1 MTEQKSSLMVRGLKK
16 KMGDFS
22 LCADFEIKP
31 GERAALIG
39 PSGIGKTTLLRIIAG
54 LEPLSEGSIWL
65 GTREL
70 TQLPPERRRI
80 GYVFQEHALFPTM
93 NVLENVVFGLRM
105 AGVSRIEREKAG
117 MEWLE
122 RVRLTHRRAAKPSTL
137 SGGEAQRVAF
147 ARALAP
153 RPSVLLLDE
162 PFTSLDEE
170 MKNEVRQILR
180 ESHNAWP
187 VPLVMVSHDQRDI
200 EALVTVPL
208 QVNSEKNGLM
218 RSVFRNIG

>member
-1 MTEQKSSLMVRGLKK
+1 MRFFRL
-16 KMGDFS
+16 
-22 LCADFEIKP
+22 
-31 GERAALIG
+31 
-39 PSGIGKTTLLRIIAG
+39 
-54 LEPLSEGSIWL
+54 
-65 GTREL
+65 
-70 TQLPPERRRI
+70 
-80 GYVFQEHALFPTM
+80 
-93 NVLENVVFGLRM
+93 
-105 AGVSRIEREKAG
+105 EREKAG

-180 ESHNAWP
+180 ESHDAWP
-187 VPLVMVSHDQRDI
+187 VPLLMVSHDQRDI
-200 EALVTVPL
+200 DALVETWTKPI
-208 QVNSEKNGLM
+208 E
-218 RSVFRNIG
+218 FREFHVAFSSQRD